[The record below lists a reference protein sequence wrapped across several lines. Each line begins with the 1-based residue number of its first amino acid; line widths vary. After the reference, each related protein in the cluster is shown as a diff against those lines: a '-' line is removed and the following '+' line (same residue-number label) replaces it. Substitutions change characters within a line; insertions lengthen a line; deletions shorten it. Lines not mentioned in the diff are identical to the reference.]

1 MNRIYRLVWSDSRR
15 VWVPASELSSQH
27 HRASR
32 QIGFLPSARAFLV
45 SGLALCALA
54 YHSASHAEGADDAKL
69 NDLMSLAAK
78 YEHPAPQA
86 APVAL
91 GVDASSLG
99 NRAAVNLPA
108 GSHADLTPAPTASV
122 RRKAML
128 AGVRVKAAVPIMPT
142 AQQIQSGVAIPV
154 ELGSHVGAVS
164 GTANVAALG
173 QGLVSAVLP
182 SSNDAADRNRSVA
195 LATHANVTS
204 SLVDDRAPAV
214 IGANGR
220 VHLGTPTIPLGTS
233 GATIAPVNAS
243 VGARAAVLAN
253 NGDLVDAH
261 AHVGVSVP
269 VLSSTP
275 LVNANV
281 NLHVGGQLVSALN
294 PVLQPITSGL
304 GSGSVTGVVSKLP
317 ATIDGV
323 TGAVSGIVG
332 GVTAGTPLAGVAHG
346 VLPPVDATLHNVATT
361 VAGLG
366 SVGGLGGV
374 LGANGL
380 VSTLPSTVDGIDH
393 AVNGVVGGVTT
404 GTPLA
409 SVTNTVLPPVEST
422 LHNVATTLAGV
433 SSGSAGGLG
442 NVGGL
447 VSNLPATVTGVTSTV
462 TGLVGGVTAGTP
474 LGGTVTSV
482 VQPVVTTVNGVVGT
496 VAGVGSG
503 SGLGD
508 VLGSG
513 NGLGGVVSGVTST
526 VGKVLQP
533 VTGGSGGLGNV
544 GGLVS
549 NLPATVTGVTNTV
562 TGLVGGVTAGTPLG
576 GTVTSVVQPVV
587 TTVNGVVGTVAGVG
601 SGSGLGGVLGSGNGL
616 GGVVSGVTST
626 VGKVLQPVTGGNGG
640 LGNVGGLVSNLPAT
654 VTGVTNTVTGLVGGV
669 TAGTPLGGTVTS
681 VVQPVVT
688 TVNGVVGTVAGV
700 GSGSGLGGVLGAGNG
715 LGGVVSGLTSTVG
728 SVLKPVTGG
737 SGLGN
742 LGGVVSGVSSTVGSV
757 LHPVT
762 TGGPLGAISNL
773 PSTVTGVT
781 STVTGIVGAA
791 TAGTPIGGAVTGA
804 LQPVTGVLN
813 TVVGTVAGTASG
825 SGLGGILGSSDASLG
840 KVLPDVDKTLGDV
853 TSTVGAVLSQPNG
866 TGLANVLGQGGT
878 ASSLLGN
885 LTNTVADTVNSVPG
899 VQLGATGNGQ
909 SSGQNLLG
917 VIPGASNFID
927 KALPGVAS
935 LLGATPATSGAGG
948 PGTGSGAAGVPV
960 VPPPSATPTGLIVG
974 NGGVVGTAGQLL
986 GSSTNALF
994 NNSNGYVTNGGLQVN
1009 SANFTQGY
1017 SVVSVAGIPLVNAT
1031 PVGTVLTTVGGT
1043 TLGGT
1048 GSNSHLTLIGSV
1060 SSDSYITNI
1069 NNGAPGGLLG
1079 LALPNSAPAWA
1090 STCANVLGVVQASC
1104 WAVNAAQDY
1113 QVLMGDGATA
1123 NGSKEVVIG
1132 TNASHTLPA
1141 VTAATAFPGNG
1152 ANDPNDPSGVPTDD
1166 YNARLGHSVVIGDS
1180 AAGTA
1185 NAQTI
1190 IGANATA
1197 SVANSVAL
1205 GYASAATR
1213 GGQSS
1218 YAAYGMSTLQHSAGE
1233 VSIGSPGQERQITNV
1248 AAGSAL
1254 TDAVNLAQLEA
1265 VSFATGNAVQ
1275 YDDSTHNTVTMDST
1289 SSTDGGVTGGTT
1301 LQNLHQGSISATSTQ
1316 AINGSQ
1322 MWHWTQ
1328 DTTNVYSNY
1337 SLYNAIQN
1345 IKPGGGTT
1353 INNNVKYY
1361 NVNSTLADS
1370 SATGANSVAAGPTAT
1385 ASGSNAVAV
1394 GNGANASADNSV
1406 ALGSG
1411 SVADR
1416 ANTVSVG
1423 SAGSERQITNVAA
1436 GSTATDAVNLGQMQA
1451 SINNSTQGTVRY
1463 DTNTDGSTN
1472 YSSVTLGNGNAGTTI
1487 HNVANGVATS
1497 DAANVGQLNA
1507 GIQQAQ
1513 NWAQNYTDQ
1522 RYNELNGQIQSASNR
1537 ANAGIAAGM
1546 AMAGLPQSYE
1556 PGRSMA
1562 AVAAGTFRG
1571 ESSIAVGVSTI
1582 SQGGRW
1588 VYKLTGSADTRG
1600 DAGFSIGAGMQ
1611 W

>member
-15 VWVPASELSSQH
+15 AWVPASELSTQH

-32 QIGFLPSARAFLV
+32 QIGFMPSARAFLAT
-45 SGLALCALA
+45 GLALCALA
-54 YHSASHAEGADDAKL
+54 YHTASHAEGADDAKL

-78 YEHPAPQA
+78 YEHPASQA

-99 NRAAVNLPA
+99 NRAVVNVPA
-108 GSHADLTPAPTASV
+108 AGHANVTPTPAASV
-122 RRKAML
+122 QRKAML
-128 AGVRVKAAVPIMPT
+128 AGVRVKTAVPIMPT
-142 AQQIQSGVAIPV
+142 AQQIQSGVAVPV
-154 ELGSHVGAVS
+154 ELGSRVGAVS
-164 GTANVAALG
+164 GAANVAALG

-182 SSNDAADRNRSVA
+182 SSNDVADRNRSVT

-214 IGANGR
+214 VGADGR
-220 VHLGTPTIPLGTS
+220 VQLGTPAIPLGTS
-233 GATIAPVNAS
+233 GAAIAPVNAS

-281 NLHVGGQLVSALN
+281 NLHVGGQLVSALD
-294 PVLQPITSGL
+294 PVLQPITGGL

-317 ATIDGV
+317 ATVDGV

-332 GVTAGTPLAGVAHG
+332 GVTAGTPLAGVASG
-346 VLPPVDATLHNVATT
+346 ILPPVDSTLHNVATT

-366 SVGGLGGV
+366 SQGGLGGV

-380 VSTLPSTVDGIDH
+380 VSTLPATVDGVSH
-393 AVNGVVGGVTT
+393 AVNGVVGGVTA

-409 SVTNTVLPPVEST
+409 SVMNTVLPPVEST

-433 SSGSAGGLG
+433 GAGSAGGLG
-442 NVGGL
+442 NVGGM
-447 VSNLPATVTGVTSTV
+447 VSNLPATVTGVTNTV
-462 TGLVGGVTAGTP
+462 TGLVGGATAGTP

-482 VQPVVTTVNGVVGT
+482 VQPVVSTVNGVVGT

-503 SGLGD
+503 SGLGG
-508 VLGSG
+508 VLGA
-513 NGLGGVVSGVTST
+513 
-526 VGKVLQP
+526 
-533 VTGGSGGLGNV
+533 GSGGLGNV

-562 TGLVGGVTAGTPLG
+562 TGLVAGVTAGTPLG

-587 TTVNGVVGTVAGVG
+587 STVNGVVGTVAGVG

-616 GGVVSGVTST
+616 GGVVAGVTST

-654 VTGVTNTVTGLVGGV
+654 VTGVTNTVTGVVGGV

-681 VVQPVVT
+681 VVQPVVS

-700 GSGSGLGGVLGAGNG
+700 GSGSGLGGVLGSGNG
-715 LGGVVSGLTSTVG
+715 LGGVVSGVTSTVG

-737 SGLGN
+737 NGLGN
-742 LGGVVSGVSSTVGSV
+742 LGGVVSDVTSTVGSV
-757 LHPVT
+757 LHPVS

-781 STVTGIVGAA
+781 NTVTGIVGAA
-791 TAGTPIGGAVTGA
+791 TAGTPIGGAVTGV

-840 KVLPDVDKTLGDV
+840 KVLPDVDKTAGDV

-899 VQLGATGNGQ
+899 AQLGATGNGQ
-909 SSGQNLLG
+909 TSGQNLLG
-917 VIPGASNFID
+917 VIPGASNLVD

-935 LLGATPATSGAGG
+935 LLGVTPAASGVGG
-948 PGTGSGAAGVPV
+948 PGGGSGAAGVPV

-1069 NNGAPGGLLG
+1069 NNGAPGGVLG

-1152 ANDPNDPSGVPTDD
+1152 ANDPTDPSGVPTDD

-1213 GGQSS
+1213 GGQNS

-1233 VSIGSPGQERQITNV
+1233 VSIGAPGQERQITNV

-1289 SSTDGGVTGGTT
+1289 SSTDGGVTGGSI

-1345 IKPGGGTT
+1345 IKPGGSTT

-1361 NVNSTLADS
+1361 TVNSALADA

-1436 GSTATDAVNLGQMQA
+1436 GSASTDAVNLGQMQA

-1522 RYNELNGQIQSASNR
+1522 RYNQLNGQIQSASNR

>member
-1 MNRIYRLVWSDSRR
+1 MNRIYRLVWSDARR
-15 VWVPASELSSQH
+15 AWVPASELSSPR
-27 HRASR
+27 HRVAR
-32 QIGFLPSARAFLV
+32 QMGFLPAVRALLV
-45 SGLALCALA
+45 TGMALCALA
-54 YHSASHAEGADDAKL
+54 YHSASHAEGVDDAKL
-69 NDLMSLAAK
+69 NDLMGLVAK
-78 YEHPAPQA
+78 YENPPART
-86 APVAL
+86 APVAASVQL
-91 GVDASSLG
+91 SSLG
-99 NRAAVNLPA
+99 NHAAVSVPA
-108 GSHADLTPAPTASV
+108 GTEAGMSSTSSSASV
-122 RRKAML
+122 RRKAMV
-128 AGVRVKAAVPIMPT
+128 AGVRVKGGVPIVPT
-142 AQQIQSGVAIPV
+142 VQQMNSGVAIPAD
-154 ELGSHVGAVS
+154 LGSRVGAIS
-164 GTANVAALG
+164 GGAGVAALG
-173 QGLVSAVLP
+173 QGLASAILP
-182 SSNDAADRNRSVA
+182 SSNEAADRNRSVV
-195 LATHANVTS
+195 LATQANVTS
-204 SLVDDRAPAV
+204 SLVDNRAPALV
-214 IGANGR
+214 GADGL
-220 VHLGTPTIPLGTS
+220 VHLGTPVD
-233 GATIAPVNAS
+233 AT
-243 VGARAAVLAN
+243 VGAHAAVLAS

-261 AHVGVSVP
+261 GHVGVSVP

-275 LVNANV
+275 LVNADV
-281 NLHVGGQLVSALN
+281 NLHVGGQLTSALG
-294 PVLQPITSGL
+294 PVLQPVTGGL
-304 GSGSVTGVVSKLP
+304 GSGSVSGVASTLP
-317 ATIDGV
+317 AAVDSVNHAVNGV
-323 TGAVSGIVG
+323 VG
-332 GVTAGTPLAGVAHG
+332 GVTAGTPLAGVTA
-346 VLPPVDATLHNVATT
+346 A
-361 VAGLG
+361 
-366 SVGGLGGV
+366 
-374 LGANGL
+374 
-380 VSTLPSTVDGIDH
+380 
-393 AVNGVVGGVTT
+393 
-404 GTPLA
+404 
-409 SVTNTVLPPVEST
+409 VLPPVEST
-422 LHNVATTLAGV
+422 LHNVATTLAGAGT
-433 SSGSAGGLG
+433 GSGLG
-442 NVGGL
+442 GALGTNGL
-447 VSNLPATVTGVTSTV
+447 VSPLPAAVDGVNHAV
-462 TGLVGGVTAGTP
+462 NGVVGGVTAGTP
-474 LGGTVTSV
+474 LAGATGAVLPPVESTLHNVATTLAGAGTGSGLGGVLGTNGLVSTLPATADGV
-482 VQPVVTTVNGVVGT
+482 NHAVNGVVGGVT
-496 VAGVGSG
+496 AGTPLAGVTGAVLPPVESTLHNVATALTSAGAG
-503 SGLGD
+503 SGLGG
-508 VLGSG
+508 VLGAG
-513 NGLGGVVSGVTST
+513 NGLGGVVSDVTST

-533 VTGGSGGLGNV
+533 VTGGSAGLGNV
-544 GGLVS
+544 TGLVS
-549 NLPATVTGVTNTV
+549 NLPATVSGVTHTV
-562 TGLVGGVTAGTPLG
+562 SGLVGGATAGTPLG
-576 GTVTSVVQPVV
+576 GTVSGVVQPVV
-587 TTVNGVVGTVAGVG
+587 STVNGVVGTVAGVG
-601 SGSGLGGVLGSGNGL
+601 NGSGLGGVLGSGNGL

-626 VGKVLQPVTGGNGG
+626 VGHVLQPATGGN
-640 LGNVGGLVSNLPAT
+640 
-654 VTGVTNTVTGLVGGV
+654 
-669 TAGTPLGGTVTS
+669 
-681 VVQPVVT
+681 
-688 TVNGVVGTVAGV
+688 
-700 GSGSGLGGVLGAGNG
+700 SGLGQVGN
-715 LGGVVSGLTSTVG
+715 
-728 SVLKPVTGG
+728 
-737 SGLGN
+737 
-742 LGGVVSGVSSTVGSV
+742 VVSGVTSTLGAV
-757 LHPVT
+757 LNPVT

-773 PSTVTGVT
+773 PSTLNGV
-781 STVTGIVGAA
+781 SNTVTGIVGGA
-791 TAGTPIGGAVTGA
+791 TAGTPLAGTVNGV
-804 LQPVTGVLN
+804 LQPVTGALN
-813 TVVGTVAGTASG
+813 NVVGAVAGTASG
-825 SGLGGILGSSDASLG
+825 SGLGGVLGSSDASLG
-840 KVLPDVDKTLGDV
+840 KVLPDADKTVGDL

-866 TGLANVLGQGGT
+866 AGLASVLGQDGT

-885 LTNTVADTVNSVPG
+885 LTNTAADTVNSVPG

-909 SSGQNLLG
+909 SSGQNLIG
-917 VIPGASNFID
+917 AIPGASNLVG
-927 KALPGVAS
+927 KALPSVAS
-935 LLGATPATSGAGG
+935 LLGATPATPVTSAS
-948 PGTGSGAAGVPV
+948 GTGSSAAAVPV
-960 VPPPSATPTGLIVG
+960 VPAPSATPTGLIVG

-986 GSSTNALF
+986 GSSGNSLFTNT
-994 NNSNGYVTNGGLQVN
+994 NGYVTNGGLQVN
-1009 SANFTQGY
+1009 AANFTQGY
-1017 SVVSVAGIPLVNAT
+1017 QVVSVAGIPLVNAT
-1031 PVGTVLTTVGGT
+1031 PVGTVLTTVGGA

-1069 NNGAPGGLLG
+1069 NNGAAGGLLG

-1141 VTAATAFPGNG
+1141 VTAAAAFPGNG

-1180 AAGTA
+1180 ATGTA

-1205 GYASAATR
+1205 GYASSAAR
-1213 GGQSS
+1213 GAQSG
-1218 YAAYGMSTLQHSAGE
+1218 YVAYGMSTLQNSAGE
-1233 VSIGSPGQERQITNV
+1233 VSIGAPGQERQITNV

-1275 YDDSTHNTVTMDST
+1275 YDDVTHATVTMDNT

-1301 LQNLHQGSISATSTQ
+1301 LSNLHQGIIGATSTQ

-1328 DTTNVYSNY
+1328 DTTNVYSNT

-1345 IKPGGGTT
+1345 IKPGGTT
-1353 INNNVKYY
+1353 INNGTSVKYF
-1361 NVNSTLADS
+1361 NVNSALADS
-1370 SATGANSVAAGPTAT
+1370 SATGANSIAAGPAAT

-1394 GNGANASADNSV
+1394 GNGANASADNAV

-1423 SAGSERQITNVAA
+1423 SAGGERQITNVAA
-1436 GSTATDAVNLGQMQA
+1436 GSAATDAVNLGQMQA
-1451 SINNSTQGTVRY
+1451 SINTSTQGTVRY

-1522 RYNELNGQIQSASNR
+1522 RFDQLNGQIQNVGNR

>member
-1 MNRIYRLVWSDSRR
+1 
-15 VWVPASELSSQH
+15 
-27 HRASR
+27 
-32 QIGFLPSARAFLV
+32 V
-45 SGLALCALA
+45 S
-54 YHSASHAEGADDAKL
+54 
-69 NDLMSLAAK
+69 
-78 YEHPAPQA
+78 
-86 APVAL
+86 
-91 GVDASSLG
+91 
-99 NRAAVNLPA
+99 
-108 GSHADLTPAPTASV
+108 
-122 RRKAML
+122 
-128 AGVRVKAAVPIMPT
+128 
-142 AQQIQSGVAIPV
+142 
-154 ELGSHVGAVS
+154 
-164 GTANVAALG
+164 
-173 QGLVSAVLP
+173 
-182 SSNDAADRNRSVA
+182 
-195 LATHANVTS
+195 
-204 SLVDDRAPAV
+204 
-214 IGANGR
+214 
-220 VHLGTPTIPLGTS
+220 
-233 GATIAPVNAS
+233 
-243 VGARAAVLAN
+243 
-253 NGDLVDAH
+253 
-261 AHVGVSVP
+261 
-269 VLSSTP
+269 
-275 LVNANV
+275 
-281 NLHVGGQLVSALN
+281 
-294 PVLQPITSGL
+294 
-304 GSGSVTGVVSKLP
+304 
-317 ATIDGV
+317 
-323 TGAVSGIVG
+323 
-332 GVTAGTPLAGVAHG
+332 
-346 VLPPVDATLHNVATT
+346 
-361 VAGLG
+361 
-366 SVGGLGGV
+366 
-374 LGANGL
+374 
-380 VSTLPSTVDGIDH
+380 
-393 AVNGVVGGVTT
+393 
-404 GTPLA
+404 
-409 SVTNTVLPPVEST
+409 
-422 LHNVATTLAGV
+422 
-433 SSGSAGGLG
+433 
-442 NVGGL
+442 
-447 VSNLPATVTGVTSTV
+447 
-462 TGLVGGVTAGTP
+462 
-474 LGGTVTSV
+474 
-482 VQPVVTTVNGVVGT
+482 TVNGVVGT

-503 SGLGD
+503 SGLGG
-508 VLGSG
+508 VLGAG
-513 NGLGGVVSGVTST
+513 N
-526 VGKVLQP
+526 
-533 VTGGSGGLGNV
+533 GGLGNV

-562 TGLVGGVTAGTPLG
+562 TGLVGGVAAGTPLG

-587 TTVNGVVGTVAGVG
+587 STVNGVVGTVAGVG

-626 VGKVLQPVTGGNGG
+626 VG
-640 LGNVGGLVSNLPAT
+640 
-654 VTGVTNTVTGLVGGV
+654 
-669 TAGTPLGGTVTS
+669 
-681 VVQPVVT
+681 
-688 TVNGVVGTVAGV
+688 
-700 GSGSGLGGVLGAGNG
+700 
-715 LGGVVSGLTSTVG
+715 

-737 SGLGN
+737 KGLGN
-742 LGGVVSGVSSTVGSV
+742 LGGVVSDVTSTVGSV
-757 LHPVT
+757 LHPVS

-781 STVTGIVGAA
+781 NTVTGIVGAA
-791 TAGTPIGGAVTGA
+791 TAGTPIGGAVTGV

-840 KVLPDVDKTLGDV
+840 KVLPDVDKTAGDV

-909 SSGQNLLG
+909 TSGQNLLG
-917 VIPGASNFID
+917 VIPGASNLVD

-935 LLGATPATSGAGG
+935 LLGVTPAASGVGG
-948 PGTGSGAAGVPV
+948 PGGGSGAAGVPV

-1069 NNGAPGGLLG
+1069 NNGAPGGVLG

-1152 ANDPNDPSGVPTDD
+1152 ANDPTDPSGVPTDD

-1213 GGQSS
+1213 GGQNS

-1233 VSIGSPGQERQITNV
+1233 VSIGAPGQERQITNV

-1289 SSTDGGVTGGTT
+1289 SSTDGGVTGGSI

-1345 IKPGGGTT
+1345 IKPGGSTT

-1361 NVNSTLADS
+1361 TVNSALADA

-1423 SAGSERQITNVAA
+1423 SAGGERQITNVAA
-1436 GSTATDAVNLGQMQA
+1436 GSAATDAVNLGQMQA

-1522 RYNELNGQIQSASNR
+1522 RYNQLNGQIQSASNR

>member
-15 VWVPASELSSQH
+15 AWVPASELSSQH

-32 QIGFLPSARAFLV
+32 QVGFLSSARAFLV

-78 YEHPAPQA
+78 YDRPATQA

-99 NRAAVNLPA
+99 HRVAVNLPA
-108 GSHADLTPAPTASV
+108 AGHAGATSTPAASV
-122 RRKAML
+122 RGKAML
-128 AGVRVKAAVPIMPT
+128 AGVRVKTTVPMIPT

-154 ELGSHVGAVS
+154 DLGSHVGVVS
-164 GTANVAALG
+164 GNANVAALG

-182 SSNDAADRNRSVA
+182 SSNDAADRNRSVT
-195 LATHANVTS
+195 LATRANVTS

-214 IGANGR
+214 IGAGGR
-220 VHLGTPTIPLGTS
+220 VQLGTPAIPLGTS
-233 GATIAPVNAS
+233 GAAITPVNAS
-243 VGARAAVLAN
+243 VGAGAAVLAN

-281 NLHVGGQLVSALN
+281 NLHVGGQLVSSLN
-294 PVLQPITSGL
+294 PVLQPIASGL

-317 ATIDGV
+317 ATVDGV

-332 GVTAGTPLAGVAHG
+332 GVTAGTPLAGIASG
-346 VLPPVDATLHNVATT
+346 VLPPVDSTLHNVATT

-366 SVGGLGGV
+366 SGNGLGGV

-380 VSTLPSTVDGIDH
+380 VSTLPATVDGINH
-393 AVNGVVGGVTT
+393 AVNGVVGGVTA

-409 SVTNTVLPPVEST
+409 NVTGAVLPPVEST
-422 LHNVATTLAGV
+422 LHDVATTLAGV
-433 SSGSAGGLG
+433 GSGSAGGLG
-442 NVGGL
+442 NLGGL
-447 VSNLPATVTGVTSTV
+447 VSNLPATVKGVTNTV

-474 LGGTVTSV
+474 LSGTVTSV

-496 VAGVGSG
+496 VAGVG
-503 SGLGD
+503 
-508 VLGSG
+508 
-513 NGLGGVVSGVTST
+513 
-526 VGKVLQP
+526 Q
-533 VTGGSGGLGNV
+533 
-544 GGLVS
+544 
-549 NLPATVTGVTNTV
+549 
-562 TGLVGGVTAGTPLG
+562 
-576 GTVTSVVQPVV
+576 
-587 TTVNGVVGTVAGVG
+587 
-601 SGSGLGGVLGSGNGL
+601 GSGLGGVLGSGNGL

-626 VGKVLQPVTGGNGG
+626 VGKVLQPVTGSNAG
-640 LGNVGGLVSNLPAT
+640 LGNVTGLVSNLPAT
-654 VTGVTNTVTGLVGGV
+654 VTGVTHTVTGLVGGV
-669 TAGTPLGGTVTS
+669 TAGTPLGNNVTS
-681 VVQPVVT
+681 VVQPVVS

-700 GSGSGLGGVLGAGNG
+700 GSGNGLGGVLGSGNG
-715 LGGVVSGLTSTVG
+715 LGGAVSDVTSTVG

-737 SGLGN
+737 NGLGN
-742 LGGVVSGVSSTVGSV
+742 LGGVVSNVTSTVGSV

-773 PSTVTGVT
+773 PATVTGVT
-781 STVTGIVGAA
+781 NTVTGIVGAA
-791 TAGTPIGGAVTGA
+791 TAGTPLGGTVTGV
-804 LQPVTGVLN
+804 LQPVTGALN
-813 TVVGTVAGTASG
+813 TVVGAVAGTTSG

-840 KVLPDVDKTLGDV
+840 KVLPDVDKTVSDV

-866 TGLANVLGQGGT
+866 TGLASVLGQGGT

-917 VIPGASNFID
+917 AIPGASNLVD

-935 LLGATPATSGAGG
+935 LLGVMPATSGAGG
-948 PGTGSGAAGVPV
+948 PGAGSGAAGVPV

-994 NNSNGYVTNGGLQVN
+994 NNTNGYVTNGGLQVN

-1152 ANDPNDPSGVPTDD
+1152 ANDPTDPSGVPTDD

-1213 GGQSS
+1213 GAQSS

-1233 VSIGSPGQERQITNV
+1233 VSIGAPGQERQITNV

-1301 LQNLHQGSISATSTQ
+1301 LQNLHQGAISASSTQ

-1522 RYNELNGQIQSASNR
+1522 RYNQLNGQIQSASNR